1 MQLLCLLFVRCIAE
15 VNSSE
20 HFFLKNLHRPL
31 EAEEIL
37 VDRKFFIGISKS
49 KEGLVSQE
57 ES

>member
-37 VDRKFFIGISKS
+37 VDRKFFIGI
-49 KEGLVSQE
+49 
-57 ES
+57 